1 MTSLLVARHGFAIG
15 PILNLICAVILV
27 LSISSDHHF
36 FFFTFVP
43 AVLPCLAITLNV
55 ACLGLGQVYKD
66 SNSSLVSVR
75 IGVVLTGII
84 AVIAS
89 SPLFYFMEL
98 NLRFGI
104 TPGVKRAIFSLH
116 PSLFSLHPEEVY
128 EVFSTSLAGCAV
140 VSAALGSVFTGEGYR
155 KKTVW
160 KTDRLPSLDEES
172 LEDIIEQVGE
182 IFFNVSNTRIS
193 Q

>member
-27 LSISSDHHF
+27 LSISSDHQF

-43 AVLPCLAITLNV
+43 AVLPCLAITLNI

-75 IGVVLTGII
+75 IGVILTGII

-98 NLRFGI
+98 NLRFDI
-104 TPGVKRAIFSLH
+104 NHGVKKRRYFHCIHLYLACTQKKYTMCSALH
-116 PSLFSLHPEEVY
+116 LRVVPLSALRWEV
-128 EVFSTSLAGCAV
+128 S
-140 VSAALGSVFTGEGYR
+140 
-155 KKTVW
+155 
-160 KTDRLPSLDEES
+160 
-172 LEDIIEQVGE
+172 
-182 IFFNVSNTRIS
+182 
-193 Q
+193 